1 FFITLLLL
9 FVWLLTILIARN
21 RKRSDREHHHE
32 ALVAS
37 LRTDCDRIN
46 SFLSTETQI
55 FVSWMSLDGVPNI
68 RGDLA
73 ALSEAIGAKA
83 PLSFNS
89 WLSPKLAQRL
99 DAAVKQLRLRGEA
112 FHLMLE
118 ATNGRHIEA

>member
-1 FFITLLLL
+1 MQISTLTSFFPDLIASVEPLFNTQFILELGRIAFFITLLLL

-55 FVSWMSLDGVPNI
+55 FVSWMSL
-68 RGDLA
+68 
-73 ALSEAIGAKA
+73 
-83 PLSFNS
+83 
-89 WLSPKLAQRL
+89 
-99 DAAVKQLRLRGEA
+99 
-112 FHLMLE
+112 
-118 ATNGRHIEA
+118 